1 MLLKQLYYMYYNT
14 KPKSFPKR
22 FIVMCFHTN
31 ILLNT
36 LLDLCKML
44 SLQTLRLMYCLD
56 KN

>member
-1 MLLKQLYYMYYNT
+1 MYYNT